1 MDLSSS
7 SNLHVFSTKEETHAR
22 YFLGGTILKKNLGRA
37 KINRTG
43 ENRDFQRGYPAE
55 NRNKGWRDWNTCRRG
70 TRGKPVSPN
79 TWFSSV
85 YSVTGRE
92 ILDRPPRSHP
102 RSFFERLIFRTL
114 LSPPVFGRRTTIR
127 NIAGRVSMESTR
139 SSRFSDL
146 FPKIWND
153 KTRVN

>member
-1 MDLSSS
+1 MYLYFPRKKKRTRDISSG
-7 SNLHVFSTKEETHAR
+7 R
-22 YFLGGTILKKNLGRA
+22 KKPRRVERGL

-55 NRNKGWRDWNTCRRG
+55 NRNKRWRDWNTCRRG

-102 RSFFERLIFRTL
+102 RSFFERLIFRTRPPTVPPFW
-114 LSPPVFGRRTTIR
+114 SPDQRSKRIYICIYR
-127 NIAGRVSMESTR
+127 NIAGRVRWDRSRSMA
-139 SSRFSDL
+139 DL
-146 FPKIWND
+146 FLKI
-153 KTRVN
+153 

>member
-1 MDLSSS
+1 MYLYFPRKKKRTRDISSVES
-7 SNLHVFSTKEETHAR
+7 GR
-22 YFLGGTILKKNLGRA
+22 KKPRRVERGL

-55 NRNKGWRDWNTCRRG
+55 NRNKRWRDWNTCRRG

-102 RSFFERLIFRTL
+102 RSFFERLIFRTRPL
-114 LSPPVFGRRTTIR
+114 PSPLFGRRTSVRRIYICIYR
-127 NIAGRVSMESTR
+127 NIAGRVRWDRSRSMA
-139 SSRFSDL
+139 DL
-146 FPKIWND
+146 FLKI
-153 KTRVN
+153 